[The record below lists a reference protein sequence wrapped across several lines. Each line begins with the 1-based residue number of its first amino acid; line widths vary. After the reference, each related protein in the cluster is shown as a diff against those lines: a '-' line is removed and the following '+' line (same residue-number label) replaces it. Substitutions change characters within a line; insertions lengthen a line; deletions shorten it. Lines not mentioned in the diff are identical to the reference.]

1 MDVYHTIGH
10 IATWSH
16 KETQLHNGKQELE
29 VIVVSLTI
37 DHMRH
42 MGTKVNISSK
52 WTTGSGIYGWYQTI
66 GHKGALGQIQ
76 SHELKMANQ
85 SLRI

>member
-1 MDVYHTIGH
+1 MDVYHTNGH

-42 MGTKVNISSK
+42 MGT
-52 WTTGSGIYGWYQTI
+52 
-66 GHKGALGQIQ
+66 
-76 SHELKMANQ
+76 
-85 SLRI
+85 

>member
-10 IATWSH
+10 IDTWSH

-42 MGTKVNISSK
+42 MGT
-52 WTTGSGIYGWYQTI
+52 
-66 GHKGALGQIQ
+66 
-76 SHELKMANQ
+76 
-85 SLRI
+85 